1 MAAATSGVI
10 TTRVVVFSQQLA
22 SPACS
27 ALHDPITE
35 QQRYPC
41 MSPQTQELSRRW
53 NGTTQQTS
61 RHQSGNESPGRQAG
75 RALPLS
81 ASEDVHVP
89 TASSRPRR
97 VCMWPRWPGPL
108 SCTQPDTV
116 SLSLSLSEPCY
127 HQFSS
132 SVTDGHDPH
141 GKYV

>member
-53 NGTTQQTS
+53 NGTTQLTS

-75 RALPLS
+75 HCLYQRARTYGTYRVLS
-81 ASEDVHVP
+81 TAKGMHVAP
-89 TASSRPRR
+89 ARLRS
-97 VCMWPRWPGPL
+97 VVLCAAGYG
-108 SCTQPDTV
+108 V
-116 SLSLSLSEPCY
+116 SLSEPCY

>member
-53 NGTTQQTS
+53 NGTTQLTS
-61 RHQSGNESPGRQAG
+61 RHQSGNESPG

-97 VCMWPRWPGPL
+97 VLHVAPL
-108 SCTQPDTV
+108 ARPVVLYAAGYGVSL